1 MGKETV
7 KNTYVLQEDE
17 NIGTVQI
24 ADEVVAIIASLAATE
39 VEGVS
44 SMAGNITNELMSKVG
59 VKGLT
64 KGVKVEV
71 FNHQV
76 RAELAV
82 LMEYGYNIP
91 ATSQKVQERVKN
103 AIENMTGLTVTDVNI
118 RIAGVNMSAGKH
130 LYRKPD
136 GRTDEQKRAERTD
149 FYVAVSGR
157 V

>member
-1 MGKETV
+1 MEKETK

-44 SMAGNITNELMSKVG
+44 SMAGNITNEVMSKVG
-59 VKGLT
+59 VKSLT

-71 FNHQV
+71 YGSDV
-76 RAELAV
+76 KVELAV
-82 LMEYGYNIP
+82 LLEYGYNIP

-103 AIENMTGLTVTDVNI
+103 AIENMTGLSVTDVNI
-118 RIAGVNMSAGKH
+118 RISGVNMNTAKH
-130 LYRKPD
+130 
-136 GRTDEQKRAERTD
+136 
-149 FYVAVSGR
+149 
-157 V
+157 